1 MSQYHPRQRVGLV
14 PSNPPAH
21 TGGTDQTHPLTQ
33 AVLTNF

>member
-1 MSQYHPRQRVGLV
+1 MSQSHSREWVGLV

-21 TGGTDQTHPLTQ
+21 AGGTDQTHPLTQ